1 MHTISLSD
9 PSKTDITM
17 IDAEKLESVKLT
29 PESLAG
35 RTAHYH
41 VGLVVAVYPDITSPE
56 WTADDGAGYRGMRFL
71 ARDVKVGDL
80 RKSDPAVVIL
90 GADSSKFQ
98 DRHKKLIEKGDIK
111 VVATRAGRFMDLEI
125 KQGPLAGRVASH
137 VDRWVTFD
145 EEDAEFET
153 MQVVP

>member
-1 MHTISLSD
+1 
-9 PSKTDITM
+9 
-17 IDAEKLESVKLT
+17 
-29 PESLAG
+29 
-35 RTAHYH
+35 
-41 VGLVVAVYPDITSPE
+41 
-56 WTADDGAGYRGMRFL
+56 MRFL

-98 DRHKKLIEKGDIK
+98 DRCKRLIEKGDIK
-111 VVATRAGRFMDLEI
+111 VVATRAGRFVDLEI
-125 KQGPLAGRVASH
+125 KPGPLAGRVVSH